1 MDPEDWSDKQDRR
14 TVWLGWAIV
23 GATLV
28 ALALLIV
35 GAFEA
40 FR

>member
-1 MDPEDWSDKQDRR
+1 MDPEDWMEKQDRR
-14 TVWLGWAIV
+14 AVWLGWVIV

-28 ALALLIV
+28 VLALLIV